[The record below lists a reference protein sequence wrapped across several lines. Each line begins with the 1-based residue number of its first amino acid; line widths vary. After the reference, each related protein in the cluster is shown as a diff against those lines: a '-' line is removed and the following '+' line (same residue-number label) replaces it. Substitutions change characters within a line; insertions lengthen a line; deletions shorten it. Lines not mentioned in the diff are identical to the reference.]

1 MRSWK
6 STMVFCFTNFWIRI
20 ITLLIPQISI
30 HSTNSLSFFVR
41 LFLYHFRIWV
51 LGIFLLFIFLNTF
64 PYYYWEEY
72 LFVILFCFSFCS
84 FLVLTTTKYFYY
96 SVTDIFLP
104 FICQLWNCKYINLFN
119 ITNNSF
125 SSNGRL
131 FYTFVFFSKSLD
143 NLPHILDIPFEVWL
157 ETKCI

>member
-1 MRSWK
+1 MENHHG
-6 STMVFCFTNFWIRI
+6 FLLCFLTNFWIRI

-30 HSTNSLSFFVR
+30 HSTNSLSFFVS
-41 LFLYHFRIWV
+41 LFLYHLTTQV
-51 LGIFLLFIFLNTF
+51 LGIFFIFFFNNF

-96 SVTDIFLP
+96 SITDIFFP
-104 FICQLWNCKYINLFN
+104 FIYQLQNCKYINPFN

-131 FYTFVFFSKSLD
+131 FYTLFF
-143 NLPHILDIPFEVWL
+143 FF
-157 ETKCI
+157 